1 MHVHHCRRQSFASFE
16 AAPTPLRNRSNP
28 GAVPLALRLRV
39 HLTRGRLDRQLA
51 SGRLCESTA
60 ALALRARQL
69 GDPRKRREVARDL
82 CGIVDYV
89 DRVGASRVI
98 SAVVIDRRA
107 VRDGR
112 PAILGL
118 AQRLEDAAPVS
129 FRGGRS
135 HPGADHRRSQPAVQ
149 SGQRADRG
157 GGHLENW
164 GRARGER
171 VRPRPQ
177 VTPRARRGY
186 RLAPCAS
193 GALRERQASWPLS
206 PSAAPAAAQYR
217 KHR

>member
-1 MHVHHCRRQSFASFE
+1 MHVHHGRRQRFASFD

-28 GAVPLALRLRV
+28 VAVPLALRLRV

-69 GDPRKRREVARDL
+69 GDPRQRREVARDL
-82 CGIVDYV
+82 RGIVDYV

-129 FRGGRS
+129 FRGVALTRVLITDGLS
-135 HPGADHRRSQPAVQ
+135 PLFNPD
-149 SGQRADRG
+149 SGQTVAEAISRIGDALKVSAFDPV
-157 GGHLENW
+157 LE
-164 GRARGER
+164 
-171 VRPRPQ
+171 
-177 VTPRARRGY
+177 
-186 RLAPCAS
+186 
-193 GALRERQASWPLS
+193 
-206 PSAAPAAAQYR
+206 
-217 KHR
+217 